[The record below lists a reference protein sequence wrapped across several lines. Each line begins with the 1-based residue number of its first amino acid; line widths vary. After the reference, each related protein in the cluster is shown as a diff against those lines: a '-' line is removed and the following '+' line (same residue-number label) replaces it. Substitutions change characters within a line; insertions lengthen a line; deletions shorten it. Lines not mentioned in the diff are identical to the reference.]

1 MTPETNMMF
10 NDEAFSKM
18 KKTAVLI
25 NVGRGVRADLLE
37 KVKGVNAIFW
47 FTKEKMDREMLDAA
61 GGNLKVIAT
70 MSSGYDH
77 IDVEE
82 VKRRGILIGNVPQV
96 LHNAVAEL
104 AIGLFIAAARLV
116 DHDALIRALKEEKIW
131 AAGLDVMTPEPLPPD
146 HPLTSLKNC
155 FLLPHLGSAT
165 FRTREEMATLT
176 ARNILCGLDGEP
188 LPSPL
193 VI

>member
-1 MTPETNMMF
+1 MNRP
-10 NDEAFSKM
+10 K
-18 KKTAVLI
+18 VLI
-25 NVGRGVRADLLE
+25 SHGDIPEKAVRMLKEKCDLIICPFPVRADLLE

-104 AIGLFIAAARLV
+104 AIGLFIAAARRFHEGQL
-116 DHDALIRALKEEKIW
+116 AIMR
-131 AAGLDVMTPEPLPPD
+131 
-146 HPLTSLKNC
+146 
-155 FLLPHLGSAT
+155 
-165 FRTREEMATLT
+165 
-176 ARNILCGLDGEP
+176 
-188 LPSPL
+188 
-193 VI
+193 